1 MVGQYRIGWVAI
13 GGCGGAVWW
22 SEHDSAHETCVNSAV
37 TTGKSLHIDA
47 RDPGDRVVQVLKA
60 LGNETRLA
68 ILQVIGDR
76 IVPLSEVARELN
88 LPAST
93 AAMHTLVLESAGL
106 VHSEMRP
113 ASRGLQKVCARTY
126 DELVIDL
133 PRGVPPATNVIEHE
147 MPIGGFSEVAVA
159 PTCGLASAT
168 SLIGYLDDPASF
180 YEPDRLSAQLLWFGS
195 GYVEYRFPNRLPPM
209 AHATMVQ
216 LSAELCSEA
225 PLHDPNWP
233 SDITVWINDVEVGTW
248 TSPGDFGGE
257 RGRYTPAWWESKDT
271 QYGVLKR
278 WRVTDEGA
286 SIDGVALSDVGLSEL
301 DLPTGEPIRVRIGV
315 RSDAAHTGGINLF
328 GRGFGNYQQDL
339 VLLLEYEAG
348 ASSKGVRLT
357 PDAVREPA
365 MAGSSASP
373 GR

>member
-1 MVGQYRIGWVAI
+1 M
-13 GGCGGAVWW
+13 
-22 SEHDSAHETCVNSAV
+22 

-60 LGNETRLA
+60 VGNETRLA
-68 ILQVIGDR
+68 ILQYIGDR
-76 IVPLSEVARELN
+76 VVPLSEVARELG
-88 LPAST
+88 LPPST
-93 AAMHTLVLESAGL
+93 AAMHTLVLETAGL
-106 VHSEMRP
+106 LHSEMRP

-133 PRGVPPATNVIEHE
+133 PRGLPTSTNLIEHE

-159 PTCGLASAT
+159 PTCGLAGAR
-168 SLIGYLDDPASF
+168 SLIGFLDDPASF
-180 YEPDRLSAQLLWFGS
+180 YEPERLSAQLVWFGS

-209 AHATMVQ
+209 AHATMLQ
-216 LSAELCSEA
+216 FSAELCSEA

-233 SDITVWINDVEVGTW
+233 SDITVWINGIEVGTW

-278 WRVTDEGA
+278 WRVTDEGT
-286 SIDGVALSDVGLSEL
+286 SIDGVALSEIALSDL
-301 DLPTGEPIRVRIGV
+301 DLASGEPIRVRIGV
-315 RSDAAHTGGINLF
+315 KPDAAHAGGINLF

-339 VLLLEYEAG
+339 VLLMEYQ
-348 ASSKGVRLT
+348 
-357 PDAVREPA
+357 
-365 MAGSSASP
+365 AGSSSRGVQRNPGGAEASAP
-373 GR
+373 TPVSVVADH

>member
-1 MVGQYRIGWVAI
+1 
-13 GGCGGAVWW
+13 
-22 SEHDSAHETCVNSAV
+22 V
-37 TTGKSLHIDA
+37 TTGKSLHIDG
-47 RDPGDRVVQVLKA
+47 RDPSERVVQVLKA

-133 PRGVPPATNVIEHE
+133 PRGVPPATNVVEHE

-209 AHATMVQ
+209 AQATMVQ
-216 LSAELCSEA
+216 FSAELCSEA

-278 WRVTDEGA
+278 WRITDEGT
-286 SIDGVALSDVGLSEL
+286 SIDGVALSDVTLSEL
-301 DLPTGEPIRVRIGV
+301 HLPAGQPIRVRIGV

-339 VLLLEYEAG
+339 VLHMEYVPG
-348 ASSKGVRLT
+348 SSSKGVRRT
-357 PDAVREPA
+357 PDAEREPVL
-365 MAGSSASP
+365 AGSGASLD
-373 GR
+373 R

>member
-1 MVGQYRIGWVAI
+1 M
-13 GGCGGAVWW
+13 
-22 SEHDSAHETCVNSAV
+22 

-68 ILQVIGDR
+68 ILQYIGDR
-76 IVPLSEVARELN
+76 VVPLSEVARALS
-88 LPAST
+88 LPSST
-93 AAMHTLVLESAGL
+93 AAMHTLVLETAGL
-106 VHSEMRP
+106 LHSEMRP

-133 PRGVPPATNVIEHE
+133 PRGLPPSTNVIEHE

-168 SLIGYLDDPASF
+168 SLIGFLDDPASF
-180 YEPDRLSAQLLWFGS
+180 YEPERISAQLVWFGS

-209 AHATMVQ
+209 AHATMLQ
-216 LSAELCSEA
+216 FSAELCSEA

-233 SDITVWINDVEVGTW
+233 SDITLWINGVEIGTW

-278 WRVTDEGA
+278 WRVTDEGT
-286 SIDGVALSDVGLSEL
+286 SIDGLALSEIALADL
-301 DLPTGEPIRVRIGV
+301 DLASGDPIRVRIGV
-315 RSDAAHTGGINLF
+315 RPDAAHAGGINLF

-339 VLLLEYEAG
+339 VLLMEYEAG
-348 ASSKGVRLT
+348 SSSRGVRRN
-357 PDAVREPA
+357 PGASEPSVPMPVA
-365 MAGSSASP
+365 SMAD
-373 GR
+373 R